1 MQDRD
6 RLGAGVQLS
15 SAEPLHEDL
24 GFGNMNQNGARDK
37 TNPPGRLDGIEVPAA
52 ASIPARRIG
61 FGH

>member
-24 GFGNMNQNGARDK
+24 GFGNMNQNK